1 VIYAI
6 LFCFGVAAVIAVA
19 YVRLLE
25 RAEERRLA
33 QVFFTSPLTTEEL
46 RAIGAKAP
54 RAIVRRQRRLRA
66 ALRRALHR

>member
-1 VIYAI
+1 VIYAV
-6 LFCFGVAAVIAVA
+6 LFSFGIAAIVAVI

-25 RAEERRLA
+25 RAEEQRLA
-33 QVFFTSPLTTEEL
+33 RIFFTSPLTTEEL
-46 RAIGAKAP
+46 RAIGAKTP